1 MKLTIAYNP
10 ENEEERMTAYTIAT
24 FAQHV
29 LDRLP
34 GKIRVKEGNAH
45 PPLHHIYISVST
57 RAPEDDGE

>member
-1 MKLTIAYNP
+1 MKIRISYDP
-10 ENEEERMTAYTIAT
+10 ENSEERLTAYTVAT

-45 PPLHHIYISVST
+45 PPLHHIYIST
-57 RAPEDDGE
+57 RRAPEEGDQ